1 MNYDKLTQK
10 EANDL
15 VLNYFLRGTDVIDA
29 EIINENG
36 NYFISYYILENGKSM
51 QHLFPIF
58 DFRKL
63 LAKILLFKGLE
74 NIYVKSFR
82 SANHTYYT
90 LCDNYSENRGR

>member
-1 MNYDKLTQK
+1 MNNDRLTQK

-15 VLNYFLRGTDVIDA
+15 VLNYFLRGTDVLDA
-29 EIINENG
+29 EIINDNG
-36 NYFISYYILENGKSM
+36 NYFISYYILERGESV

-63 LAKILLFKGLE
+63 LAKALLYRGLE

-82 SANHTYYT
+82 NANHTVYT
-90 LCDNYSENRGR
+90 LCDNYSGKRGR